1 MKFYKICVTWLRL
14 LLVRRICKDIIS
26 KLTWLKSGQIWVAEI
41 CFPISKFLYYLG
53 CLFLLLN
60 TKIWFTFPTTEIWFL
75 TQPSNP
81 TLLNMVADNHLNGHF
96 LVTLL
101 FILFVMFMTYEYFFM
116 QEYNICSLF
125 LHCKLLSYAS
135 LLSPLIF
142 MVSSASY
149 FLLF

>member
-1 MKFYKICVTWLRL
+1 MKFYKICATWLRL

-41 CFPISKFLYYLG
+41 CFPNSKFLYYLG

-60 TKIWFTFPTTEIWFL
+60 TEIWFTFPTTEIWFL

-81 TLLNMVADNHLNGHF
+81 NLLNMVTDNHLNGHF

-101 FILFVMFMTYEYFFM
+101 FFLFVMFMTYEYFLCR
-116 QEYNICSLF
+116 NIIFVLYF